1 MAETGPTAEQHLFV
15 VRTFLAKAD
24 RDRDFQSR
32 AIDAF
37 EVFVRALQQE
47 NETLRKRIEAE
58 YLRGWNDGLA
68 FAREQ
73 RGDPECTCGPSPECS
88 EHGAAASVEDRE
100 KLRTEND
107 EMRKRLYDWADHEV
121 GCTYDSDRDEG
132 RCSCGLDALLGKDGT
147 HG

>member
-47 NETLRKRIEAE
+47 NETLRKRI
-58 YLRGWNDGLA
+58 RGRVP
-68 FAREQ
+68 ARLE
-73 RGDPECTCGPSPECS
+73 RWAG
-88 EHGAAASVEDRE
+88 V
-100 KLRTEND
+100 RT
-107 EMRKRLYDWADHEV
+107 RATR
-121 GCTYDSDRDEG
+121 
-132 RCSCGLDALLGKDGT
+132 
-147 HG
+147 